1 MADVQAQDRQHSAM
15 YPKCSGPPPNT
26 THVNW
31 DRFNKL
37 GTTTNSA
44 EAGFIRP
51 DGSWVDLSDKF
62 GNGEPGCRA
71 MCHSYAAG
79 DAEGLN
85 ELIELGIIRYNPEH
99 GELEIGKEPTGEQ
112 AEMIKRLVTRHT
124 RGFTLDIR
132 RPWKE
137 ENNTDKWRS
146 SMEGYRKKLSGQ
158 VNPDLVLNIINQFY
172 NGSTIESLNAHCESF
187 MAS

>member
-1 MADVQAQDRQHSAM
+1 MNDYEQAGQVSA
-15 YPKCSGPPPNT
+15 

-37 GTTTNSA
+37 GTTTNPA

-51 DGSWVDLSDKF
+51 DGSLVDLSDKH

-79 DAEGLN
+79 DAEGLH
-85 ELIELGIIRYNPEH
+85 ELIYLGVIRYNPEH
-99 GELEIGKEPTGEQ
+99 GELEIGKTLTDKQ
-112 AEMIKRLVTRHT
+112 AEVIRRLVPRHT
-124 RGFTLDIR
+124 RGFTLDVN

-137 ENNTDKWRS
+137 ENKTGQWRPS
-146 SMEGYRKKLSGQ
+146 EEGYRKKLSGQ

-172 NGSTIESLNAHCESF
+172 NGGTIESLNAYCESF
-187 MAS
+187 MA